1 MNALI
6 THSAEFAATKDHLV
20 GIGPLVAGVLL
31 VGFLIGAFWLGRRIW
46 TREPAPPTLEEQPHR
61 PPDSGLPG
69 EVEGRRRPAE
79 VPQSERRL
87 MPYEL
92 KHEST
97 EPDMSPQSDDDRKW
111 RGSPSGG
118 FGSGGPTT
126 GG

>member
-6 THSAEFAATKDHLV
+6 THSAEFAAKDHVV
-20 GIGPLVAGVLL
+20 GIGPLVAGILL

-46 TREPAPPTLEEQPHR
+46 TKEPAPPTPDEQPHR
-61 PPDSGLPG
+61 PPDAGLPG
-69 EVEGRRRPAE
+69 EVEGHRRPAE
-79 VPQSERRL
+79 VPKGERRL

-92 KHEST
+92 RHENT
-97 EPDMSPQSDDDRKW
+97 EPDTSPMSDDDRKW
-111 RGSPSGG
+111 RGAPSGG

>member
-6 THSAEFAATKDHLV
+6 TNSAEFAAKDHVV
-20 GIGPLVAGVLL
+20 GIGPLVAGILL

-46 TREPAPPTLEEQPHR
+46 TKEPAPPTPEEQPHR

-69 EVEGRRRPAE
+69 EVEGYRRPAE
-79 VPQSERRL
+79 MPKGERRM

-92 KHEST
+92 KHENT
-97 EPDMSPQSDDDRKW
+97 EPDTSPVSDDDRKW
-111 RGSPSGG
+111 RGAPSGG

-126 GG
+126 GN